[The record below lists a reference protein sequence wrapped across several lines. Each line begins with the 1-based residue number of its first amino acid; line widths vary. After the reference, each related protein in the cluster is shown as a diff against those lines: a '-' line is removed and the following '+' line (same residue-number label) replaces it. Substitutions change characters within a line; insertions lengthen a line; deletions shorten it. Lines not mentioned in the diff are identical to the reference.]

1 MGFLEDEGNR
11 SGDDSRKDNLG
22 ADLSD
27 METQQIE
34 SQFSPGGISESDGD
48 GDFIHLMNT
57 MPVDDACLFED
68 AFETQLVNLAGE
80 TQVVDLA
87 GETQVLDDFEF
98 LNEFSAEVGG
108 ASKCGGTYE
117 TQALCETQV
126 LSEDDTMKIDC
137 NISVGLKSTMG
148 NYPPKHVDNSS
159 GAPSD
164 TYSNEE
170 HQSGSIRRGFT
181 SIRAASTRASG
192 LAARARGANHSLCT
206 TSSDKSSLE
215 QQTCEREGSSV
226 LGYMSKSGRENDQ
239 ECTENEYDED
249 CEEPRNSIKV
259 GSTAVRKL
267 FEEGKIDE
275 VDQSEV
281 GINQTDD
288 NLNKPDASEN
298 CLAGLSYA
306 NSQEPGELSQ
316 AYALEVVDRFLDL
329 NVMEYDEGF
338 GSRVHHA
345 GKSKVVSAAKGSR
358 DLAKSSILKSTDGEC
373 GIYDW
378 DDTRED
384 DGGGDFFLKK
394 KELFFDKESP
404 KKRCLTEPR
413 KPRYPDV
420 RGVKSGG
427 NNGDGKGQKDTK
439 SKLGDLV
446 YSDSGLILHKL
457 RAKGKSL
464 YCGEEA
470 VNKDLTKDFDEQLK
484 VVSGPQLADNDTN
497 KDVQDTG
504 NIGPDTQI
512 AAEAMETLCFEVH
525 LADGSSNGPNKG
537 AVSKAKATRKNQMRN
552 RTVRSEQCR
561 KIPYPASVRVTRQS
575 KQIKRTSIDASN
587 GSSLS
592 PKQSKKIR
600 KGHDNVLGEAEQR
613 RLADVNVF
621 SYHGTESTDQSS
633 EKKSQ
638 LEEQLSNSAPVAH
651 RTRKYTELN
660 GSKAADNSFDAVE
673 EINDLISTR
682 VVRKRR
688 TAVKDKN
695 AEMVTKEKVRK
706 VGSTGSKSSNGTCVG
721 TFSAVNIDM
730 TYNLRGKRSQQEKS
744 FEHEANTQCSGR
756 LKRSREVGASTSVNP
771 GSSHLNQLGHGSAL
785 SSLDTQSGKIL
796 LHRTVGNGSSRNDA
810 AERDSDCMDAKASLH
825 DAVDTSTSKQHDE
838 KTDDETS
845 TEGAETNGKA
855 QASPRERCGTSS
867 SACVTPATCT
877 TPINNVSPICMGD
890 EYHKQ
895 SCRKNLSRF
904 SLIREINNLVTGSPG
919 PYSGMKDLRKRKDI
933 TNIRVLFSQH
943 LDVDVT
949 KQQKRILARLGGA
962 VASSMSDATHFVA
975 DEFVRT
981 RNMLEAIAS
990 GKPVVTHLWLESC
1003 GEASCLIDEKNY
1015 ILRDAKKEREF
1026 GFSLPVSLSRACQH
1040 PLLEGQKVLVTP
1052 NTKPGKD
1059 ILANLVKAVHG
1070 VAVERLGRSVLKDE
1084 KLPDDLLILSCEED
1098 YDVCVPFLEKGGA
1111 VYSSELLLNGIVKQ
1125 KLEYER
1131 HRLFADHVR
1140 RTRSTIWVKKKNQ
1153 YLPEAIQRKGKAMK
1167 FLDWYLK
1174 IGVVS
1179 AMIGGSMELFM
1190 IKTGF
1195 YDKVTVLESE
1205 KRAWESS
1212 PEAQA
1217 IREALN
1223 PWRDHDKQTRKSS

>member
-1 MGFLEDEGNR
+1 MGPLEDEGNR
-11 SGDDSRKDNLG
+11 SGDYLGTDNLG

-27 METQQIE
+27 MATQQID
-34 SQFSPGGISESDGD
+34 SQFSPGGISESDGA
-48 GDFIHLMNT
+48 GDFLHLMNT
-57 MPVDDACLFED
+57 VPVDDACLLED
-68 AFETQLVNLAGE
+68 AFETQFVNLAGE

-87 GETQVLDDFEF
+87 GETQVLDDLEF
-98 LNEFSAEVGG
+98 LNEFTAEVGV
-108 ASKCGGTYE
+108 SKCGGTYE

-126 LSEDDTMKIDC
+126 LSHDGPVKIDC
-137 NISVGLKSTMG
+137 SISVGLKSTMD
-148 NYPPKHVDNSS
+148 NYLPVQVDNSS
-159 GAPSD
+159 GTPSE

-170 HQSGSIRRGFT
+170 HRSGSFCRGFT

-192 LAARARGANHSLCT
+192 LAARARGANRNLCT
-206 TSSDKSSLE
+206 TTSDKSCLE
-215 QQTCEREGSSV
+215 QQTREQDGSSV
-226 LGYMSKSGRENDQ
+226 VGCMSKSGSENNH
-239 ECTENEYDED
+239 ECTEDEYDED
-249 CEEPRNSIKV
+249 SEELRNSIKV
-259 GSTAVRKL
+259 GCTAVRKL
-267 FEEGKIDE
+267 FEEAE
-275 VDQSEV
+275 VDQSEA

-316 AYALEVVDRFLDL
+316 ACALEVVDRFLDL
-329 NVMEYDEGF
+329 NVMEYDEVF

-394 KELFFDKESP
+394 KQLFFDKESP

-420 RGVKSGG
+420 RGGKAGG
-427 NNGDGKGQKDTK
+427 NNGDGKDQKDAKTN
-439 SKLGDLV
+439 LGDSV
-446 YSDSGLILHKL
+446 YSDSGLMMHKL

-470 VNKDLTKDFDEQLK
+470 VNNDLTKDFDEQLK
-484 VVSGPQLADNDTN
+484 VMPGPQLADNDSN
-497 KDVQDTG
+497 KDVQDIG

-512 AAEAMETLCFEVH
+512 AAEAMETLCFELH

-537 AVSKAKATRKNQMRN
+537 AIGTAKATRKNRTGN
-552 RTVRSEQCR
+552 RKLHSEQCR
-561 KIPYPASVRVTRQS
+561 KIPYPASVRVTRQA
-575 KQIKRTSIDASN
+575 KQIKRTSIDTSN

-592 PKQSKKIR
+592 PKRSKKIR
-600 KGHDNVLGEAEQR
+600 KGHETVLGEAEER
-613 RLADVNVF
+613 RNSDVNF
-621 SYHGTESTDQSS
+621 LSYHGTESTDQSS

-638 LEEQLSNSAPVAH
+638 LEEQLSNAVPVAH

-660 GSKAADNSFDAVE
+660 GSKAAANSFDAAE
-673 EINDLISTR
+673 EITDLISTR

-695 AEMVTKEKVRK
+695 AEMVAKEKIIM
-706 VGSTGSKSSNGTCVG
+706 VGSTGPNSSNRTCVG
-721 TFSAVNIDM
+721 TCSAVNIDR

-744 FEHEANTQCSGR
+744 FEHEANTQYHGR
-756 LKRSREVGASTSVNP
+756 LKRSREVAASTVNP
-771 GSSHLNQLGHGSAL
+771 GSSHLNQLHNGSAL
-785 SSLDTQSGKIL
+785 SSLDTLSGEML
-796 LHRTVGNGSSRNDA
+796 LHQTTVNGSSRNDS
-810 AERDSDCMDAKASLH
+810 AEHDSDRMDAKASLH
-825 DAVDTSTSKQHDE
+825 DAVGTSTSKQHDE

-845 TEGAETNGKA
+845 AEGAESNGKA
-855 QASPRERCGTSS
+855 AASPRERCGTSS
-867 SACVTPATCT
+867 SACVTPGTCT
-877 TPINNVSPICMGD
+877 TPTNNVSPICMGD

-904 SLIREINNLVTGSPG
+904 SLIREINNLVTASPG
-919 PYSGMKDLRKRKDI
+919 PYSGTKDSRKRKDI
-933 TNIRVLFSQH
+933 TNIKVLFSQH

-981 RNMLEAIAS
+981 RNMLEAIAY

-1003 GEASCLIDEKNY
+1003 GQASCLIDEKNY
-1015 ILRDAKKEREF
+1015 ILRDARKEREF
-1026 GFSLPVSLSRACQH
+1026 GFSLPGSLSRACQH
-1040 PLLEGQKVLVTP
+1040 PLLQGQKVLVTP

-1070 VAVERLGRSVLKDE
+1070 LLLSYSPLSFLHFLLVMEREMGLLLAVERLGRSVLKDE

-1098 YDVCVPFLEKGGA
+1098 YDICVPFLEKGGA

-1131 HRLFADHVR
+1131 
-1140 RTRSTIWVKKKNQ
+1140 KQ
-1153 YLPEAIQRKGKAMK
+1153 YEGTEKMK

-1179 AMIGGSMELFM
+1179 ALIGD
-1190 IKTGF
+1190 
-1195 YDKVTVLESE
+1195 DKVTVLESE
-1205 KRAWESS
+1205 KRAWEST